1 MNTAT
6 KTSDR
11 KFIFDKVKNL
21 FNPKLED
28 ESELDQLLNSLAKLD
43 LKEDFIKYL
52 KTKGTLDVSGFI
64 ENALLQ
70 RQKRAEET
78 ELMIYLRTPR
88 IPHKPTLFPC
98 FSALFAKRAPPRR
111 TSSGTYDNLKSI
123 YHPQ

>member
-28 ESELDQLLNSLAKLD
+28 ESELVQLLNSFAKLD

-64 ENALLQ
+64 ENVLLQ
-70 RQKRAEET
+70 RRKRAEET
-78 ELMIYLRTPR
+78 ELMIYLRISRVHPL
-88 IPHKPTLFPC
+88 LFPC
-98 FSALFAKRAPPRR
+98 FNALFASPSTQKKFWDIR
-111 TSSGTYDNLKSI
+111 
-123 YHPQ
+123 